1 MLSTINTQQIILLL
15 LLDTLVSGGITVW
28 LYFTRGADVALMKGI
43 SIFIVLSPLCLALA
57 SPVMI
62 YFVRKRLEELGVKLN
77 NPDALKVLPN
87 VNVVALP
94 FNRVLTCNDYYV
106 TDLVPVGMTQVALLE
121 MAASVERESN
131 NILGRT
137 ICDAAQ
143 HRGGH
148 LSKSSNFKDFP
159 GRGVEATV
167 NRTLTRVGNIGWI
180 EGFETAI
187 SVNFRNKID
196 QFLVKGKTP
205 LLVTTGRVARGLIAL
220 KDEFNEDAK
229 KFLERLNKL
238 KIQSLLLTAQP
249 KKMEYCIKQES
260 FMLDYVRTNLT
271 PEGKAREVQIF
282 RAKGNIVA
290 VVGNDEN
297 DLPALKAGDVSFLL
311 RGGTI
316 TKLQAKVNPLDFEIP
331 KLRSFLA
338 VRSIAALAE
347 NVLNVNYIIAFLSWI
362 LLVPPAL
369 LSAFGLLPIT
379 FHPLIAI
386 AGVIIFSLLIFANSL
401 RTN

>member
-1 MLSTINTQQIILLL
+1 
-15 LLDTLVSGGITVW
+15 
-28 LYFTRGADVALMKGI
+28 
-43 SIFIVLSPLCLALA
+43 
-57 SPVMI
+57 
-62 YFVRKRLEELGVKLN
+62 
-77 NPDALKVLPN
+77 
-87 VNVVALP
+87 
-94 FNRVLTCNDYYV
+94 
-106 TDLVPVGMTQVALLE
+106 
-121 MAASVERESN
+121 
-131 NILGRT
+131 
-137 ICDAAQ
+137 
-143 HRGGH
+143 
-148 LSKSSNFKDFP
+148 
-159 GRGVEATV
+159 
-167 NRTLTRVGNIGWI
+167 
-180 EGFETAI
+180 
-187 SVNFRNKID
+187 
-196 QFLVKGKTP
+196 
-205 LLVTTGRVARGLIAL
+205 
-220 KDEFNEDAK
+220 
-229 KFLERLNKL
+229 
-238 KIQSLLLTAQP
+238 
-249 KKMEYCIKQES
+249 EYCIKQES
-260 FMLDYVRTNLT
+260 FMLDHVRTNLT